1 MGVRTH
7 AFVPGSIGVH
17 ASTQGPEKNITSLFY
32 QAPPSSFEAV
42 SFTAPGA
49 TSSHQA

>member
-1 MGVRTH
+1 MCTH
-7 AFVPGSIGVH
+7 AFVQGSIGVH
-17 ASTQGPEKNITSLFY
+17 ACAQGPEENIASLFY